1 MKNISSKKTLM
12 AALGFMGVL
21 AAFYWVKKS
30 FVEEKGEPE
39 LVISKSLETPRE
51 GDEVKL
57 NDTDIIIDDDTIAL
71 SESEIGIESQKI
83 QDFDTFLKKPRSKKS
98 LIGGQKLLSSA
109 QAKPLVSP
117 RLYSGQSPETIQ
129 RRVSSV
135 DVKEEWNI
143 SLLYGAK
150 YLSITQKVGTIDA
163 NLGIVYPSNVQLVS
177 ELIYNDWS
185 TWFRFDTY
193 EFSYETT
200 TSKDKDRLSS
210 VELGLSQKWLMG
222 ALGIEQNPLF
232 NMSNEIIGLAR
243 QSTTYVALGA
253 QKVIE
258 LPTQKPTSLNVK
270 AWFSYPIATSSSN
283 ADVELS
289 NITGFGIRGQVE
301 FNRQI
306 VKRPDYSLYA
316 TWSTNVGYQKIEQD
330 LKWGN
335 LDDKVKST
343 IIGASSTIGLQ
354 LKF

>member
-1 MKNISSKKTLM
+1 MKNIPSKKTIVT
-12 AALGFMGVL
+12 AIGVAGFL
-21 AAFYWVKKS
+21 AAYQAREGFFDDKVKSKPILTENLEPS
-30 FVEEKGEPE
+30 LKIEEIKQKNINTATGDSI
-39 LVISKSLETPRE
+39 VQSSLEIQ
-51 GDEVKL
+51 V
-57 NDTDIIIDDDTIAL
+57 
-71 SESEIGIESQKI
+71 ESQKI
-83 QDFDTFLKKPRSKKS
+83 KAVDTFLKAPRSSTPIKK
-98 LIGGQKLLSSA
+98 IE
-109 QAKPLVSP
+109 SP
-117 RLYSGQSPETIQ
+117 RLYSDVPASKKKSPDNLQ

-177 ELIYNDWS
+177 ELICNDWS

-232 NMSNEIIGLAR
+232 NMSDEIIGLAR

-253 QKVIE
+253 QKAIE